1 MWEITFR
8 IKEFCSSQST
18 SDFLLCEMST
28 VLRGL
33 FFLMINCLFGCF
45 DRILVLSVEDRCH
58 LMSARGTGNFDILFI
73 SSGNRH
79 KFTSMFNCTSLVHPC
94 TSVARCQTKFPV
106 PLTALIR
113 HLYFDEPY
121 SDSDK
126 HWKDC
131 FYNQKKTPH
140 FRTVV
145 FRSER
150 KSTANQRNIIV
161 ATLLNPSFTIA
172 WNIYG
177 RNRIKIYILQRLYK
191 YQTKQNLT

>member
-1 MWEITFR
+1 MHGKYYVDSQR
-8 IKEFCSSQST
+8 IIFIRY
-18 SDFLLCEMST
+18 EMPT
-28 VLRGL
+28 VLRMRG
-33 FFLMINCLFGCF
+33 FLACK
-45 DRILVLSVEDRCH
+45 LSFRLLCQNRCTVRREQMPH
-58 LMSARGTGNFDILFI
+58 KACKGRWEFRYNYNFIWQPAQ
-73 SSGNRH
+73 
-79 KFTSMFNCTSLVHPC
+79 MFNCTSLVHPC

-121 SDSDK
+121 SYSDK

-131 FYNQKKTPH
+131 FYNKKKTPH

-177 RNRIKIYILQRLYK
+177 RNRIKKYIFYK
-191 YQTKQNLT
+191 DYTNIRQSKS